1 MHYSGYQVAYFLV
14 GKLSIYGV
22 ATS

>member
-14 GKLSIYGV
+14 GKLSISGG